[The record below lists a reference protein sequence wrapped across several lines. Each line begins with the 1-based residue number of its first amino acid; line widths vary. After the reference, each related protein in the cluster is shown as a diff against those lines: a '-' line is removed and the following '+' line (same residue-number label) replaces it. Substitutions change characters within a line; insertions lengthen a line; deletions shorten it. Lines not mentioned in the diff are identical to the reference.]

1 MRDDEAISRVF
12 TNLTPFIPLS
22 FKGEGKRF
30 IERGETP
37 LLPALPFP
45 CQGKGSGD
53 GLLNNPNLFVIL
65 QRKGVINKITVIISA
80 SRRTDIPALYSQ
92 WFMNRIRAGWCL
104 VPNPVNPG
112 QVSHVSL
119 KPEDVDAIVF
129 WSKNPA
135 PMLAHLEEL
144 DNSGFR
150 YYFQFTLN
158 DYPEALEPNIPSL
171 DDRITTFLKLSEHL
185 EPQRVIWRYDPIIL
199 SNITNIDFHREKF
212 ATIAGRLA
220 GATRRVMLSIVHF
233 YKKTDRRLSKLEQD
247 GVSFDKEAISSPHIA
262 YIIRDLAS
270 IAKQHNMESFT
281 CASERDFTEFGMPPG
296 RCVDG
301 GLLHQLWGLP
311 DHYPKDPYQRKH
323 CRCSVSKDIG
333 INDTCI
339 QGCPYCYS
347 TRNNDIAQRRY
358 REHDPASPIMWQQ
371 VRTTW

>member
-1 MRDDEAISRVF
+1 M
-12 TNLTPFIPLS
+12 LY
-22 FKGEGKRF
+22 FKG
-30 IERGETP
+30 RG
-37 LLPALPFP
+37 LY
-45 CQGKGSGD
+45 
-53 GLLNNPNLFVIL
+53 
-65 QRKGVINKITVIISA
+65 NKITVIISA

-144 DNSGFR
+144 DKAGFR

-171 DDRITTFLKLSEHL
+171 GDRITTFLKLSEHL
-185 EPQRVIWRYDPIIL
+185 EPQRIIWRYDPIIL
-199 SNITNIDFHREKF
+199 SNITTVDFHREKF
-212 ATIAGRLA
+212 ATIARRLA

-247 GVSFDKEAISSPHIA
+247 GVSFDKEAISSDHVA
-262 YIIRDLAS
+262 YLITDLAS

-311 DHYPKDPYQRKH
+311 DHYPKDPYQRKY

-347 TRNNDIAQRRY
+347 TRNNEIAQRRY